1 MTIGMASTN
10 IQTSLYIFKSKFSD
24 GDTIKRMNKTAVP
37 HKATKANDKRQT
49 ILETALQLFRAY
61 GYQAVGIDRVIMES
75 GVAKMTMYKYFVSK
89 NALIEAVLQERDERF
104 RHALERFVAQFSDPA
119 ERLRALFLWHHR
131 WFRESSFH
139 GCMFINAVAEFPEAE
154 HPVRQ
159 VAIQHKKWLQEYIG
173 SLLLPLL
180 AQDAA
185 ERLALQCAMLLD
197 GATIAAQIS
206 VNNDAAFLAWSSA
219 TGLLQQE
226 GLRIDSGAAFATD
239 GHPEKKK
246 PMPK

>member
-1 MTIGMASTN
+1 
-10 IQTSLYIFKSKFSD
+10 
-24 GDTIKRMNKTAVP
+24 MNKTAP
-37 HKATKANDKRQT
+37 SYKGTKLNDKRQS

-75 GVAKMTMYKYFVSK
+75 GVAKMTMYKYFASK

-104 RHALERFVAQFSDPA
+104 RRSLKRFVALFSDPA

-131 WFRESSFH
+131 WFREPSFH
-139 GCMFINAVAEFPEAE
+139 GCMFINAVAEFPEEE

-159 VAIQHKKWLQEYIG
+159 VAIQHKQWLQSFIG
-173 SLLLPLL
+173 SLLAPML
-180 AQDAA
+180 ATELA

-206 VNNDAAFLAWSSA
+206 VNNDAAFLAWRSA
-219 TGLLQQE
+219 AGLLQQE
-226 GLRIDSGAAFATD
+226 GVSVDSGMAFEP
-239 GHPEKKK
+239 G
-246 PMPK
+246 